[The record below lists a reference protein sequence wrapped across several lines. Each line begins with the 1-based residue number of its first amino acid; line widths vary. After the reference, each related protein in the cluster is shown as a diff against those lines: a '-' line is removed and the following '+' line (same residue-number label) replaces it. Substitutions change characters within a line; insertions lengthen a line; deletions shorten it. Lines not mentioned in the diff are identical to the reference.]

1 MSKIV
6 KVCNKFIVSNGNP
19 IISKDA
25 SVVPGH
31 LGYLGSKSNRFGCSL
46 VGAFYVHVCHC
57 IPNIAQLNSESR
69 VCRFLWIPLDSFE
82 AAVIAA
88 AADDLMPS
96 AN

>member
-1 MSKIV
+1 MSKMV

-19 IISKDA
+19 ISKDA

-31 LGYLGSKSNRFGCSL
+31 LGPKSNKFRCSL
-46 VGAFYVHVCHC
+46 FGAFYVYVCHC

-69 VCRFLWIPLDSFE
+69 VCRFLLWIPLDSFE

-88 AADDLMPS
+88 AGDLMTS

>member
-6 KVCNKFIVSNGNP
+6 KICNKFIVSNGNP

-31 LGYLGSKSNRFGCSL
+31 LGSKSNKFRCSL
-46 VGAFYVHVCHC
+46 VGAFYVYVYHC
-57 IPNIAQLNSESR
+57 IPNIAQLDSESR
-69 VCRFLWIPLDSFE
+69 VCRFLLWIPLGSFE

-88 AADDLMPS
+88 AAGDLMTS